1 MKVAKSRAI
10 VLNSEVCKIMQP
22 EENTKMPLAEPDK
35 WRHHILSLSP
45 EQRKAIT
52 RNAAK
57 ESISQRQYVQNI
69 LTMWLRKP
77 TRLQPIISIPNRVRF
92 AVNIDIKVH
101 AKLSAHAKLSGVTM
115 SAVSYTAIAHHLS
128 L

>member
-1 MKVAKSRAI
+1 MKLAKHRAI
-10 VLNSEVCKIMQP
+10 VLNSEVSKTSQP
-22 EENTKMPLAEPDK
+22 TESKTMPLADPDK

-52 RNAAK
+52 RNAEK
-57 ESISQRQYVQNI
+57 EGISQRHYVQNI
-69 LTMWLRKP
+69 LAVWLRKP
-77 TRLQPIISIPNRVRF
+77 TRLQPIISVPNRVRF

-101 AKLSAHAKLSGVTM
+101 AKLSEHAKLNGVTM